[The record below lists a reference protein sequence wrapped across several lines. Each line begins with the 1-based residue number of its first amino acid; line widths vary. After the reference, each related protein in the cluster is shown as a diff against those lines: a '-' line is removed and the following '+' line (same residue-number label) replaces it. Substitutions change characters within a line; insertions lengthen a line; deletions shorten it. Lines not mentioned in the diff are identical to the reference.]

1 MNEQLKGKQSCFH
14 GRNIL
19 LKEGYALSLST
30 EAQTEGSNNIKD
42 FQHKRKNKKLLV
54 TPCTILLPSINVVPQ
69 QSFRSFHK
77 SIEDIECNHAHQR
90 CPVVKHI
97 LQLMRYCLSTSDIIV
112 NVDCWRK
119 RLYFY
124 ICYIVRNRVQDKS
137 QIIILNIVVWLELN
151 KVLFMPSQFRWL

>member
-54 TPCTILLPSINVVPQ
+54 TPCKILLPSINAVPQ

-97 LQLMRYCLSTSDIIV
+97 LQQMSYCLSTSDIIV
-112 NVDCWRK
+112 NDDCWRK
-119 RLYFY
+119 LLYIYVLHGEKNKLRHF
-124 ICYIVRNRVQDKS
+124 S
-137 QIIILNIVVWLELN
+137 FLNIFVMA
-151 KVLFMPSQFRWL
+151 KQ

>member
-1 MNEQLKGKQSCFH
+1 MKGKQSCFH

-97 LQLMRYCLSTSDIIV
+97 L
-112 NVDCWRK
+112 
-119 RLYFY
+119 
-124 ICYIVRNRVQDKS
+124 
-137 QIIILNIVVWLELN
+137 
-151 KVLFMPSQFRWL
+151 